1 MWAYSPEV
9 AADYW
14 DMQVTDPNPNPNPSP
29 SPSPNPNLDPNPN
42 RGLLGHAGERVQAAG
57 GANPNPN
64 PNPSLNPNQVSGY
77 KRQAVRN
84 ISTDLAQ
91 AQPEDRLLISGT
103 ASMVIAFVI

>member
-14 DMQVTDPNPNPNPSP
+14 DTQVTNPNPSP
-29 SPSPNPNLDPNPN
+29 NL
-42 RGLLGHAGERVQAAG
+42 
-57 GANPNPN
+57 NPNPN
-64 PNPSLNPNQVSGY
+64 PNPNPIPNQVSGY

-91 AQPEDRLLISGT
+91 AQPKDS
-103 ASMVIAFVI
+103 